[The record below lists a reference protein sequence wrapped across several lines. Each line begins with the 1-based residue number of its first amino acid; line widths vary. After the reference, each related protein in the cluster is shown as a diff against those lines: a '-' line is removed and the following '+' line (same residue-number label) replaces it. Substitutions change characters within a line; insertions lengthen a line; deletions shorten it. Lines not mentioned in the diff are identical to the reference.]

1 MSFSPN
7 KRKSERSERVSL
19 WWKWHI
25 FWLREGLKCF
35 YLSREGNTGILLLA
49 MNSWHRKTLF
59 FDKIG
64 LCIGVLW
71 NDFERAI
78 VDLRIFTIWNEIFK
92 FQRFFPFKVQTVN
105 CQGKSIMPGP
115 ESKQSTEWGG
125 GALFVNRSSGPHHS
139 HSLLQQPSNV
149 LILTRA

>member
-7 KRKSERSERVSL
+7 D
-19 WWKWHI
+19 I
-25 FWLREGLKCF
+25 LREGLKCF

-64 LCIGVLW
+64 LCIGILW
-71 NDFERAI
+71 KDFEHALLIFVFSPFGHLEWRFQVSMFFSSKFKLSIAKPSQLCPGQKQNI
-78 VDLRIFTIWNEIFK
+78 DSTSSFMLR
-92 FQRFFPFKVQTVN
+92 
-105 CQGKSIMPGP
+105 P
-115 ESKQSTEWGG
+115 ESKHSTEWGG
-125 GALFVNRSSGPHHS
+125 GALLVKRSGGPLHS
-139 HSLLQQPSNV
+139 HSRLQQPSDV